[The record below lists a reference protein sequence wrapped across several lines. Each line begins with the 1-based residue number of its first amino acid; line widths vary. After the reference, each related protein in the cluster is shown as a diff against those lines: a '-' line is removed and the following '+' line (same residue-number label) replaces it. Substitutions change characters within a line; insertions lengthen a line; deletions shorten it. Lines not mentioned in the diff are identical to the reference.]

1 MGNDE
6 RIQPVP
12 AMHKFSAESRK
23 AAPNRQFE
31 RPIRIWSTRLSTG
44 RGDKRSGPGA
54 GRLCLSNVPCHRPGV
69 RPLGSPDAA
78 PPFAAR
84 RAEAGNLRG
93 TTLDRPA
100 AGVADR
106 RRRTRATWP
115 VAGGLLRRRGPG
127 PHRPGSQPCLSPITG
142 QVRHRGSIAGGDASP
157 FVRLWQSADSAAK
170 AHSTISSAKE
180 RSPAPSQS
188 SARPI
193 ISRGEITLE
202 TVSFLERHR
211 PSLVSFT
218 ERASPA
224 ADWCN

>member
-1 MGNDE
+1 MSEYN
-6 RIQPVP
+6 RFPRCTN
-12 AMHKFSAESRK
+12 SRQ
-23 AAPNRQFE
+23 R
-31 RPIRIWSTRLSTG
+31 
-44 RGDKRSGPGA
+44 A
-54 GRLCLSNVPCHRPGV
+54 GRRRQTANSNALSGFGPQGYPQAVGTSDLALGQAAYAFPMCHATAPGSVRWDRPTR
-69 RPLGSPDAA
+69 RPPSP
-78 PPFAAR
+78 PGGPRRETSAAR
-84 RAEAGNLRG
+84 PSTVQPPVSRTGDGEPAPHGPLRG
-93 TTLDRPA
+93 A
-100 AGVADR
+100 CCAD
-106 RRRTRATWP
+106 ADWDG
-115 VAGGLLRRRGPG
+115 AG